1 MTSILVN
8 DLNVPGFDLLSGEE
22 SYLNEIND
30 DELDLTYG
38 GWTPVASV
46 AAISLAFSAGYQVSM
61 ATRQIHDKNESIIA
75 WL

>member
-38 GWTPVASV
+38 GWTPVAFV
-46 AAISLAFSAGYQVSM
+46 AAISLTFSAGYDASK
-61 ATRQIHDKNESIIA
+61 AAREIHDKIRG
-75 WL
+75 